1 MQSDFKNN
9 LLLLDDEEILKRI
22 SENYFSE
29 ENESI
34 AIDFLKKRGVQN
46 LELKIKKIEEKN
58 EIEKLA
64 EIDKNKKLNKIFL
77 VISFIVAALSIHNLI
92 IHLNF
97 KLETNIF
104 RDILLVLLIFLPL
117 ILAYYKQKLNVI
129 ALWLVGS
136 IVLELL
142 SFLILKTGGWWF
154 ILAWISSFYLI
165 FRKAKL
171 T

>member
-34 AIDFLKKRGVQN
+34 AINLLKKRGVQN
-46 LELKIKKIEEKN
+46 LDIKIKKIKEKN
-58 EIEKLA
+58 EIEELV

-77 VISFIVAALSIHNLI
+77 VISFIVATLSIHNLI
-92 IHLNF
+92 RLNF

-104 RDILLVLLIFLPL
+104 RDIFLVLLIFLPL

-142 SFLILKTGGWWF
+142 SFLILQTGGWWF